1 MNNLSELRTKLLEIH
16 EKDKKQTITALIVAE
31 VLALLLLAL
40 VGTSIFNGGS
50 SKVPV
55 VILWILACLPVGALI
70 PYIIMLLQI
79 QKRPARIEDF
89 INRLQQG
96 ETVNNISTYTDY
108 KLILPLR
115 LIRLRLFPME
125 YAQMM
130 VGQNRSSFKL
140 PLSTE
145 NVQPF
150 KALISRT
157 DLGNKATAGGST
169 SANWSSN

>member
-1 MNNLSELRTKLLEIH
+1 MNNLPELKAKLLEIH

-31 VLALLLLAL
+31 VMTLLLLAL
-40 VGTSIFNGGS
+40 VGSSIFSGNS
-50 SKVPV
+50 SQVPAYV
-55 VILWILACLPVGALI
+55 LWILACLPIGALV
-70 PYIIMLLQI
+70 PYIIMLVQI
-79 QKRPARIEDF
+79 KKRPARIEDF

-96 ETVNNISTYTDY
+96 ESVNNINTYTDY

-115 LIRLRLFPME
+115 LIRVRLFPME
-125 YAQMM
+125 YAQVM
-130 VGQNRSSFKL
+130 VGQSRTAFKL

-157 DLGNKATAGGST
+157 DLNGNATAGSST